1 MKKTL
6 LAFVCVAFSIFATFA
21 QNEVMV
27 KPYSFN
33 HSNVS
38 MSIDQIGLPAVD
50 ADKLLAEDAWAEK
63 GTPMR
68 VGYTHNVN
76 YTFHNSGRADLL
88 ADGSR
93 LWRLSLSS
101 PGAYMLSVVFSQ
113 LNLPEGATLFVYNG
127 DRSKVGGPYT
137 NEEYRL
143 GNGYM
148 VSDILPGDEIIVEY
162 YEPANVL
169 FHGEITIER
178 INHFY
183 KDIFHLKDAEKGYW
197 GDAEGD
203 CHYNVACS
211 EGDPW
216 HDQIYSVVCL
226 LINDNTGSY
235 RCSGAMINNV
245 RQDKTPYVL
254 TANHCSTR
262 SEATFNFVF
271 EYQTFTCDGTTGYQ
285 TRMANGGVVVA
296 SSGYTGDNYN
306 LTSSS
311 DFLLLKITGTLP
323 SNVTS
328 KLVFA
333 GWDATGTSSVG
344 AAIHHPGGDYKKISF
359 PRVVASPGGSYN
371 KFWTVGWY
379 YPPQFGT
386 NKGCTEQGSSGSPLF
401 NASGLIIG
409 DLSNGSSAC
418 DYPQG
423 NDNYGKISYSW
434 TNNNNNN
441 NTRKLKSWLDPD
453 NTGTLSLRG
462 MRYDGTPAG
471 VESYSS
477 SSTAFTISPNPS
489 IGDVT
494 VKGTFPMGKGIC
506 NVYNAMGVLV
516 HSQDVLT
523 DNTFN
528 LHFNG
533 LSDGLYFVEIVCD
546 NHIYQSKMIIAR

>member
-6 LAFVCVAFSIFATFA
+6 LTFVCVAFSMFAAFA
-21 QNEVMV
+21 QNEVTV

-38 MSIDQIGLPAVD
+38 MNIDQIDLPAVD

-68 VGYTHNVN
+68 VGYTHNVDYN
-76 YTFHNSGRADLL
+76 FHNSGRTDVM

-101 PGAYMLSVVFSQ
+101 PGAYMLSVVFSRF
-113 LNLPEGATLFVYNG
+113 NIPEGATLFVYNS
-127 DRSKVGGPYT
+127 DRSEVDGPYT
-137 NEEYRL
+137 NEEYQK
-143 GNGYM
+143 GNSYM
-148 VSDILPGDEIIVEY
+148 TTAILPGDEIIVEY
-162 YEPANVL
+162 YEPADAL

-178 INHFY
+178 VNHIY
-183 KDIFHLKDAEKGYW
+183 KDIFRLKDAEKGYW

-203 CHYNVACS
+203 CHYNVACP

-216 HDQIYSVVCL
+216 RDQIYSVVCL
-226 LINDNTGSY
+226 LISDNTGSY

-271 EYQTFTCDGTTGYQ
+271 EYQTFTCDGTSGYQ

-296 SSGYTGDNYN
+296 SAGYQGVDGTLQN
-306 LTSSS
+306 SS
-311 DFLLLKITGTLP
+311 DFLLLKITGSIP
-323 SNVTS
+323 NNVTS

-333 GWDATGTSSVG
+333 GWDASGASSVG
-344 AAIHHPGGDYKKISF
+344 AAVHHPGGDYKKISF
-359 PRVVASPGGSYN
+359 PRLVASPGGSYN
-371 KFWTVGWY
+371 KYWVVAWY
-379 YPPQFGT
+379 TNP

-401 NASGLIIG
+401 NANGLIIG
-409 DLSNGSSAC
+409 DLSTGSSAC

-423 NDNYGKISYSW
+423 TDSYGKFSYSW
-434 TNNNNNN
+434 TNNNNSNN
-441 NTRKLKSWLDPD
+441 ARKLKPWLDPD

-462 MRYDGTPAG
+462 MHYDGTPAG

-477 SSTAFTISPNPS
+477 SSTGFTISPNPS
-489 IGDVT
+489 VGDIT
-494 VKGTFPMGKGIC
+494 VKGSFPMGKGIC
-506 NVYNAMGVLV
+506 NVYNSMGMLV
-516 HSQDVLT
+516 HSQDVLV

-528 LHFNG
+528 LHFKG
-533 LSDGLYFVEIVCD
+533 LSDGIYFVEIVCD